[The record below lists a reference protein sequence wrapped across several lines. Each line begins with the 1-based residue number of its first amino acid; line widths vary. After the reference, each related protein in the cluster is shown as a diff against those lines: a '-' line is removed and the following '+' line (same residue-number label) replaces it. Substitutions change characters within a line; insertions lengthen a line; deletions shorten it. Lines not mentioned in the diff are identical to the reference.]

1 MLIFKGKHGTYNKL
15 MSGHFLYSA
24 VTPSTSS
31 NKFYMGADDQTGEL
45 KCWDL
50 PYQLAVGGE
59 KEEKGE
65 KGEKGNLQDWALFT
79 FTLEYFSSLGYS
91 ALKVS
96 YVGYL
101 YDNGTSCAVGSSS
114 PVPSVSQTLTPVT
127 FTYKSG
133 TT

>member
-1 MLIFKGKHGTYNKL
+1 
-15 MSGHFLYSA
+15 
-24 VTPSTSS
+24 
-31 NKFYMGADDQTGEL
+31 MGADYQTGEL

-50 PYQLAVGGE
+50 PYQLAVG
-59 KEEKGE
+59 EEKGE